1 MNRIAEIRSR
11 ADVTQD
17 RLGAV
22 LGWSQQRLS
31 NYEAGVRVPSLADSR
46 RIVAALN
53 TLGAACTLDEAFP
66 PEEPDEEIRAA

>member
-1 MNRIAEIRSR
+1 MNRIAEIRCK
-11 ADVTQD
+11 AEVTQD

-46 RIVAALN
+46 RIVTALN
-53 TLGAACTLDEAFP
+53 TLGATCTLDQVFP
-66 PEEPDEEIRAA
+66 PDEPGEDARAA